1 MLKASKICGGMGTL
15 HIHHAFVTTLKPKL
29 PWRCSKCDQAQKRIW
44 RKRRRPRVRIHSLKY
59 VSFAARLSLYD
70 TGFSVFTN
78 NEVSYGYV
86 SMYLSLDNYMYGLK
100 GIIPSFCWR

>member
-1 MLKASKICGGMGTL
+1 MLKASKFCGGMGTL

-44 RKRRRPRVRIHSLKY
+44 RRRRRPRVRIHSLKY

-78 NEVSYGYV
+78 NEV
-86 SMYLSLDNYMYGLK
+86 
-100 GIIPSFCWR
+100 